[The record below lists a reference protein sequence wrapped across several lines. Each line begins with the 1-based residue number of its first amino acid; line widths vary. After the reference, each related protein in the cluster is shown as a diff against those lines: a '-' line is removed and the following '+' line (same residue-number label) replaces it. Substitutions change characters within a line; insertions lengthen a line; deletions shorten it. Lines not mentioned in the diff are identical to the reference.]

1 MALVKS
7 DSIGVSFGYMATEVE
22 DGDGMR
28 LLTSI
33 DLYEI
38 SLTATP
44 MNPAA
49 KVVSW
54 KSATDELPTEAD
66 QRR

>member
-1 MALVKS
+1 
-7 DSIGVSFGYMATEVE
+7 MATEVE

-54 KSATDELPTEAD
+54 RSATDELPTEAD